1 MDEYIWGPEHER
13 VLAEWADKANCYNW
27 LHTKCHE
34 KFHELHIWYT
44 VPVIVMSTLTGTANF
59 AQSKIPVSFQGY
71 ATMIIGAVNI
81 TAGIITTVQQFL
93 KINELN
99 EGHRVAS
106 IAWDKFYRRIKVEL
120 SKKPGE
126 RPKVV
131 DFFKSATDEFDRL
144 METSPS
150 IEPDILKR
158 FEKTFARVFED
169 GFEKPEIC
177 NSLVS
182 VKTIIYK
189 KSDEEKKEKMLK
201 ELVGDIMMVQTENQD
216 TKHKL
221 IKEFYQRFEAEL
233 RRPPTKQEIMDN
245 LMQDELS
252 ITEEQI
258 DEYLN
263 LPASPD
269 KGASHDPNQGTS
281 YNPKGVPVRSIGLS
295 LPRNAEP
302 TVPHLPHRG
311 LPL

>member
-1 MDEYIWGPEHER
+1 MDYIWGPEHER

-44 VPVIVMSTLTGTANF
+44 VPVIIMSTLTGTANF
-59 AQSKIPVSFQGY
+59 AQSKIPESFQGY

-81 TAGIITTVQQFL
+81 AAGIITTVQQFL

-131 DFFKSATDEFDRL
+131 DFFKSATDEYDRL

-158 FEKTFARVFED
+158 FEKTFARVFKD

-177 NSLVS
+177 NSLIS

-189 KSDEEKKEKMLK
+189 KSEEEKKEKIFK

-216 TKHKL
+216 SKDKL
-221 IKEFYQRFEAEL
+221 IKEFYQRFEEEL
-233 RRPPTKQEIMDN
+233 HRPPTKQEIMDN

-258 DEYLN
+258 DEFLN

-269 KGASHDPNQGTS
+269 NVGARPYDPNAGASPTPIVKTHN
-281 YNPKGVPVRSIGLS
+281 IGLS

-302 TVPHLPHRG
+302 TVPHLPYRG
-311 LPL
+311 NPT